1 MPAGRYSNRIPDGHF
16 AFDDGHAASRLG
28 HSARSA
34 KNEVDVGSAARAR
47 ARGRPARRGREAR
60 RSSCRRCHGSAG
72 RARGHQEGQEG
83 SRRGR
88 GSGRGRAC
96 REGKEEVTR
105 SKVGQPPAAA
115 GLPAFCSR
123 DAKQSPHT
131 RREAQQVG
139 RMRLIVGLGNP
150 GIEYAWTPHNL
161 GFLVVDALAEDAG
174 IRVTRPEAKS
184 LVGLGQIAGR
194 EVVLAKPQTMMNLSG
209 LAVRELVSRA
219 ECEPSEMIVVCDDI
233 ALPWGMLRVRERGTA
248 GGHNGLKSVIGAIG
262 TTEFVRVRLGVKPE
276 EMRGD
281 LKEYVLRQ
289 IRRDEEDLVSEEIEQ
304 GAEAVKVILAEGT
317 QSAMNRFNRR
327 VSPQDEEESEE

>member
-1 MPAGRYSNRIPDGHF
+1 MQTDTQ
-16 AFDDGHAASRLG
+16 
-28 HSARSA
+28 
-34 KNEVDVGSAARAR
+34 
-47 ARGRPARRGREAR
+47 
-60 RSSCRRCHGSAG
+60 
-72 RARGHQEGQEG
+72 QE
-83 SRRGR
+83 
-88 GSGRGRAC
+88 
-96 REGKEEVTR
+96 T
-105 SKVGQPPAAA
+105 
-115 GLPAFCSR
+115 
-123 DAKQSPHT
+123 
-131 RREAQQVG
+131 

-150 GIEYAWTPHNL
+150 GIEYAWTPHNM
-161 GFLVVDALAEDAG
+161 GFLVLDALAEDAG

-194 EVVLAKPQTMMNLSG
+194 EVVLAKPQTTMNLSG
-209 LAVRELVSRA
+209 LAVRELVGRA
-219 ECEPSEMIVVCDDI
+219 ECEPSDVIVVCDDI

-289 IRRDEEDLVSEEIEQ
+289 IRRDEEDLVAEEIEQ

-327 VSPQDEEESEE
+327 VSPRDEEEKEE

>member
-1 MPAGRYSNRIPDGHF
+1 
-16 AFDDGHAASRLG
+16 
-28 HSARSA
+28 
-34 KNEVDVGSAARAR
+34 
-47 ARGRPARRGREAR
+47 
-60 RSSCRRCHGSAG
+60 
-72 RARGHQEGQEG
+72 
-83 SRRGR
+83 
-88 GSGRGRAC
+88 
-96 REGKEEVTR
+96 
-105 SKVGQPPAAA
+105 
-115 GLPAFCSR
+115 
-123 DAKQSPHT
+123 
-131 RREAQQVG
+131 
-139 RMRLIVGLGNP
+139 MRLIVGLGNP

-209 LAVRELVSRA
+209 LAVRELITRA
-219 ECEPSEMIVVCDDI
+219 ECEPSDMIVVCDDV

-276 EMRGD
+276 ELRGD

-289 IRRDEEDLVSEEIEQ
+289 IRRDEEDLVAEEIEQ

-327 VSPQDEEESEE
+327 VSPQDEEETEE

>member
-1 MPAGRYSNRIPDGHF
+1 
-16 AFDDGHAASRLG
+16 
-28 HSARSA
+28 
-34 KNEVDVGSAARAR
+34 
-47 ARGRPARRGREAR
+47 
-60 RSSCRRCHGSAG
+60 
-72 RARGHQEGQEG
+72 
-83 SRRGR
+83 
-88 GSGRGRAC
+88 
-96 REGKEEVTR
+96 
-105 SKVGQPPAAA
+105 
-115 GLPAFCSR
+115 
-123 DAKQSPHT
+123 
-131 RREAQQVG
+131 
-139 RMRLIVGLGNP
+139 MRLIMGLGNP

-161 GFLVVDALAEDAG
+161 GFLVVDALAEDAN

-219 ECEPSEMIVVCDDI
+219 ECEPSDVIVVCDDV
-233 ALPWGMLRVRERGTA
+233 ALPWGMIRVRERGTA

-289 IRRDEEDLVSEEIEQ
+289 IRRDEEDLVAEEIEQ

-327 VSPQDEEESEE
+327 VSPQDEEETEE

>member
-1 MPAGRYSNRIPDGHF
+1 
-16 AFDDGHAASRLG
+16 
-28 HSARSA
+28 
-34 KNEVDVGSAARAR
+34 
-47 ARGRPARRGREAR
+47 
-60 RSSCRRCHGSAG
+60 
-72 RARGHQEGQEG
+72 
-83 SRRGR
+83 
-88 GSGRGRAC
+88 
-96 REGKEEVTR
+96 
-105 SKVGQPPAAA
+105 
-115 GLPAFCSR
+115 
-123 DAKQSPHT
+123 
-131 RREAQQVG
+131 
-139 RMRLIVGLGNP
+139 MRLIVGLGNP

-161 GFLVVDALAEDAG
+161 GFLVVDALADDAG

-209 LAVRELVSRA
+209 LAVRELLSRA
-219 ECEPSEMIVVCDDI
+219 ECEPSDLIVVCDDV

-289 IRRDEEDLVSEEIEQ
+289 IRRDEEDLVAEEIEQ

-327 VSPQDEEESEE
+327 VSPQDEEEAEE